1 MNPDE
6 IQITPIV
13 IEPAVA
19 DNTGKLTA
27 DTEVQAKRYTAV
39 DQPDGSVQIVTAVI
53 PDGSPEGSPE

>member
-13 IEPAVA
+13 IEPAV
-19 DNTGKLTA
+19 DGTGKLTA
-27 DTEVQAKRYTAV
+27 DTEVQTERYTAV

-53 PDGSPEGSPE
+53 PQ